1 MAREKSCGAVVLRKN
16 WGVEYLLLHY
26 EAGHWDFVK
35 GQVEV
40 NESETETVLRE
51 LAEETGITD
60 ARFVKGFREEVNY
73 FYRRDGETI
82 FKTVAYFLIEAQ
94 KSEVKLSYEHVG
106 FEWLNIEEAL
116 KRLTFKSAK
125 DVLRKAHAFLKAQGI
140 IEPT

>member
-1 MAREKSCGAVVLRKN
+1 VFRKN
-16 WGVEYLLLHY
+16 GGVEYLLLHY

-60 ARFVKGFREEVNY
+60 ARFVERFREEVNY

-82 FKTVAYFLIEAQ
+82 FKTVAYFLIEAH

-125 DVLRKAHAFLKAQGI
+125 DVLRKAHAFLEAQGI
-140 IEPT
+140 IEQT